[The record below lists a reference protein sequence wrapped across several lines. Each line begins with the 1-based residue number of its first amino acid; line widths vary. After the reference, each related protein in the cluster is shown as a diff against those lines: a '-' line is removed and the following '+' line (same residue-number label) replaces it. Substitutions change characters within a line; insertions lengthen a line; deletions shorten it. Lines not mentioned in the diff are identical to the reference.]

1 MDFLNQ
7 VNSRQRHINF
17 ANILNFSP
25 LTKEET
31 NHLTKVYG
39 LLSAGTILTALCCY
53 IDIFYFK
60 FPRFLASIISL
71 ACSFGLAWS
80 CSSARYG
87 STKSSKKR
95 LLYFSGISCTLGI
108 LMSDYIKYVN
118 RLNPSILPLAFFGS
132 LSIFACFSLSAIF
145 SKNRISL
152 FLGTVLSA
160 MCSYMALVSFMN
172 VFIRSKFVDTSL
184 LYIGFFMYMGF
195 VLFDTQL
202 TLLDFRRGNKDFIM
216 HSVCLYLDLVGVF
229 THLLRLLAHKEE
241 EREKKK

>member
-1 MDFLNQ
+1 MEFFSQIN
-7 VNSRQRHINF
+7 NRQR
-17 ANILNFSP
+17 NISLSNIFNFSP

-39 LLSAGTILTALCCY
+39 LLSAGTMLTALCCY

-80 CSSARYG
+80 CNSARYG
-87 STKSSKKR
+87 LAESSKKR
-95 LLYFSGISCTLGI
+95 LIYFGGISGTLGI
-108 LMSDYIKYVN
+108 LMSDYISYVN

-132 LSIFACFSLSAIF
+132 LSIFVCFSLSAIF

-160 MCSYMALVSFMN
+160 VCSYMALVSLMN
-172 VFIRSKFVDTSL
+172 IFIRSKFIDTSL

-229 THLLRLLAHKEE
+229 THLLRILAYKE
-241 EREKKK
+241 EREKEK